1 MSGFVIRGALSVS
14 TLPKALFA
22 NLESVNQFV
31 IDREAYETAVATFEE
46 EASPETLRAG
56 VALARRHRL
65 GMTMADA
72 REHAVSALR
81 ESLRALGYDDEAI
94 EWHAARRGRRDR
106 TLFAASLPAF
116 YSVLKE
122 SPQAGRWRGSYTKRR
137 SARAH

>member
-22 NLESVNQFV
+22 DLESVNQFA
-31 IDREAYETAVATFEE
+31 IDRQAYETAVATFEK

-56 VALARRHRL
+56 FALARRHGLGL

-72 REHAVSALR
+72 REHAISALR
-81 ESLRALGYDDEAI
+81 ESLQALGYDNETI
-94 EWHAARRGRRDR
+94 EWHAARRGRRDN

-116 YSVLKE
+116 CSVLKE
-122 SPQAGRWRGSYTKRR
+122 SPQAGRWRGNYTNRR
-137 SARAH
+137 TH